1 MLFRFFVVAY
11 SVGVMLGFLGLVE
24 WLVDRAGRVWL
35 RQLQAAALAF
45 ILGAVFWVASRLRTS
60 R

>member
-11 SVGVMLGFLGLVE
+11 GVGVMLGFLGLVE
-24 WLVDRAGRVWL
+24 WLVDRAGRVWIRHL
-35 RQLQAAALAF
+35 AAALLAF
-45 ILGAVFWVASRLRTS
+45 TLGAVFWVASRLRTT